1 MRAVGSGRSPNL
13 RRSFSSSDL
22 TQPQTL
28 LFWDRQLYSSPFR
41 SSITVDFKKLFSLK
55 KEKGQKLFSLPSFT
69 APDTEVL
76 QSFSGLDPRLK
87 ECLEISHFQCVQWL
101 WMSYQKM
108 IEDVKDS
115 TK

>member
-1 MRAVGSGRSPNL
+1 MAGLPISGDHSHHQTSLSPRL
-13 RRSFSSSDL
+13 SSSGTD
-22 TQPQTL
+22 
-28 LFWDRQLYSSPFR
+28 SPFR

-76 QSFSGLDPRLK
+76 QSFSGLDSCLK